1 MSDAY
6 ERAVGFM
13 RAMDQRQAERSVRT
27 PHGVAH
33 FAATVPRV
41 WYRNFLAVDLGARA
55 TAAELA
61 IEAEMVQAPALL
73 DHRKVVVDDDLGES
87 VARDFARRGWRIEK
101 NLVMAHEL
109 GADPGDVAATAEL
122 TADDLVPIWRAGI
135 RETTPD
141 DESVRQLVESQL
153 GRRDAV
159 GVRYFGAHADGRIA
173 AYCELF
179 VQDGIG
185 QIESVMCLPEFRGRG
200 LGKAVV
206 ARALAESLAVHDL
219 TFLVADAD
227 DWPKELYRKLGFE
240 EVGRT
245 WEFIREPQR

>member
-1 MSDAY
+1 MSDAHD
-6 ERAVGFM
+6 RAVRFM
-13 RAMDQRQAERSVRT
+13 RGMDQRQAERSVRT

-41 WYRNFLAVDLGARA
+41 WYRNFLAVDLGTRA
-55 TAAELA
+55 TAGELA

-73 DHRKVVVDDDLGES
+73 EHRKVVVDDDLGKS
-87 VARDFARRGWRIEK
+87 VARDFVGRGWRVEE
-101 NLVMAHEL
+101 NVVMAHER
-109 GADPGDVAATAEL
+109 DDVPLDLASTTEL

-141 DESVRQLVESQL
+141 EESVRQLVESQL
-153 GRRDAV
+153 GRRHAV
-159 GVRYFGAHADGRIA
+159 GVRYFGAHAEGRIA

-179 VQDGIG
+179 VEDGVG
-185 QIESVMCLPEFRGRG
+185 QIESVMCLRGFRGRG

-219 TFLVADAD
+219 TFLVADAN
-227 DWPKELYRKLGFE
+227 DWPKELYRRLGFE